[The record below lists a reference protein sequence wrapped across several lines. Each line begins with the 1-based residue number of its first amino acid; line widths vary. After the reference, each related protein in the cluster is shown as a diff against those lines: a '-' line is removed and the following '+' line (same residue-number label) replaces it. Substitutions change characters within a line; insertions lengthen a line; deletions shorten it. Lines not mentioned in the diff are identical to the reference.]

1 MITFLPYPDFKK
13 SASCLDDK
21 RLNKQIIEAY
31 QIHNIV
37 SGKRTSGGWI
47 NHPATRMWTGYA
59 DALAL
64 YLNACIEEWINVRK
78 HSHSIQKI
86 HIDNEKNVEMPHWF
100 GDEMLHASHR
110 SSLLG
115 KDPEFYGKYGWTED
129 PFMPYV
135 WPGGKKLV
143 KVENKDKIIHGKN
156 EKVEDKTENKIS
168 DYDDIITIKKEDL
181 EKMRKK

>member
-13 SASCLDDK
+13 SASCLDDR
-21 RLNKQIIEAY
+21 RLNKQISEAY
-31 QIHNIV
+31 TIHNIV

-47 NHPATRMWTGYA
+47 HHPATRMWRGYP

-64 YLNACIEEWINVRK
+64 YLNACIEEWVTVRK

-86 HIDNEKNVEMPHWF
+86 HVADEKNVEMPHWF
-100 GDEMLHASHR
+100 GDATFHASHR
-110 SSLLG
+110 SNLLG
-115 KDPEFYGKYGWTED
+115 KDPEFYGQYGWTED

-135 WPGGKKLV
+135 WPGGKKSV
-143 KVENKDKIIHGKN
+143 KEENKDKINDK
-156 EKVEDKTENKIS
+156 EKVKNDEDNEIHTIS
-168 DYDDIITIKKEDL
+168 IKKEDL